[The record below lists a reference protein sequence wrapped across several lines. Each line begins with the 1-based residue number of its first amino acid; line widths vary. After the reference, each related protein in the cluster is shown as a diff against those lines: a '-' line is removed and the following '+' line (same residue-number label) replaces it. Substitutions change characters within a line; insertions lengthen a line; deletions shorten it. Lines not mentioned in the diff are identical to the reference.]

1 MSSERGVKSTSC
13 SIMRSRASN
22 SARIDVRSSSSAA
35 AESSLASCAL
45 SGFCKQAG
53 GGKVRKRIAT
63 IQTHLAYLRLDHPVV
78 QGGVGV
84 RNGMVNCRIE
94 RQQRTVPSEPHS
106 TTSTSPATPSP
117 SRATNPELLGK
128 EGGEY
133 GGKFARDPR
142 IRGDAKL
149 HSPLICEATW
159 VCEQG

>member
-63 IQTHLAYLRLDHPVV
+63 IQTHLAYLRLDHQFRASLIPRRVRRRRRRHRRPR
-78 QGGVGV
+78 QIPNCWERSGVS
-84 RNGMVNCRIE
+84 MVGDSREIQEYVETPNC
-94 RQQRTVPSEPHS
+94 THP
-106 TTSTSPATPSP
+106 
-117 SRATNPELLGK
+117 
-128 EGGEY
+128 
-133 GGKFARDPR
+133 
-142 IRGDAKL
+142 
-149 HSPLICEATW
+149 
-159 VCEQG
+159 